1 MIVLI
6 IGFGSIG
13 RRHSRIL
20 KRRKEIKKI
29 FVLTKQQIP
38 SGLIKCDNINDI
50 KLINPDYIIIAS
62 ETTKH
67 FYHLKLINSIFKKKK
82 ILVEK
87 PLYEKF
93 SEIKFI
99 KNKIFVGYNLRFHP
113 IMQKIKNIVGN
124 KTIYSINSLCLS
136 HPKKWRKGRNYS
148 KTSSA
153 TKIAGGGV
161 ANDLSHEFDFITW
174 IFGQMKLAYSTNK
187 KISNLKI
194 QTCDYLSLNAK
205 IKKNILVLINLN
217 YFSKLNSRMI
227 FIDGK
232 NFSIKADLI
241 KNSLHLKKDKVSKFY
256 KLKKFKT
263 DSTYSSMHSSIINN
277 DFKNL
282 CTYKEAI
289 KVVKLIDQIK
299 R

>member
-87 PLYEKF
+87 RCYENF
-93 SEIKFI
+93 SELKFI
-99 KNKIFVGYNLRFHP
+99 KNKIFVVYN
-113 IMQKIKNIVGN
+113 
-124 KTIYSINSLCLS
+124 
-136 HPKKWRKGRNYS
+136 
-148 KTSSA
+148 
-153 TKIAGGGV
+153 
-161 ANDLSHEFDFITW
+161 
-174 IFGQMKLAYSTNK
+174 
-187 KISNLKI
+187 
-194 QTCDYLSLNAK
+194 
-205 IKKNILVLINLN
+205 
-217 YFSKLNSRMI
+217 
-227 FIDGK
+227 
-232 NFSIKADLI
+232 
-241 KNSLHLKKDKVSKFY
+241 
-256 KLKKFKT
+256 
-263 DSTYSSMHSSIINN
+263 
-277 DFKNL
+277 
-282 CTYKEAI
+282 
-289 KVVKLIDQIK
+289 
-299 R
+299 